1 MKITLRHKEI
11 TFHDFFGIWEW
22 WKANSE
28 SVYFLNVKNIKYIKN
43 IKYNQISHKNIKH

>member
-11 TFHDFFGIWEW
+11 TFHDFLIWEW

-28 SVYFLNVKNIKYIKN
+28 SVSMFSNYEDIKD
-43 IKYNQISHKNIKH
+43 NQISQKYKTLTI